1 MRETMVFLI
10 QICFQRQV
18 CAIIHYQ
25 DGVSNSML
33 VLLADDVRRVA
44 TQRKGTFG
52 FNYRSRDVL
61 QIRATFCGCS
71 QDPFSLRRRWISCQI
86 GESGVLLQRS
96 GSCVGG
102 AFVAFPPAFQTHA
115 FQSPKSKLQ
124 NDKNGCGELAR
135 RGCFARSWPEH
146 IQNICF
152 NYISPTWPFCTIDR
166 VALFLCCPERLA
178 DRGDLSIHVRVF
190 LTRAIDI
197 FGAQLFG
204 SPPIVFFSFSSSTVE
219 LGP

>member
-1 MRETMVFLI
+1 MNMRETMVFLI

-115 FQSPKSKLQ
+115 FQSPNCKTTKTDAVNLL
-124 NDKNGCGELAR
+124 DV
-135 RGCFARSWPEH
+135 
-146 IQNICF
+146 
-152 NYISPTWPFCTIDR
+152 
-166 VALFLCCPERLA
+166 VALRAVGPNIFKTSVLITFPP
-178 DRGDLSIHVRVF
+178 RGHFV
-190 LTRAIDI
+190 
-197 FGAQLFG
+197 Q
-204 SPPIVFFSFSSSTVE
+204 
-219 LGP
+219 

>member
-1 MRETMVFLI
+1 MLAGSVLSSETVDFMPDWRERRASSEIWKLCRWRFCCLSSS
-10 QICFQRQV
+10 F
-18 CAIIHYQ
+18 
-25 DGVSNSML
+25 SN
-33 VLLADDVRRVA
+33 
-44 TQRKGTFG
+44 T
-52 FNYRSRDVL
+52 
-61 QIRATFCGCS
+61 
-71 QDPFSLRRRWISCQI
+71 
-86 GESGVLLQRS
+86 
-96 GSCVGG
+96 CV
-102 AFVAFPPAFQTHA
+102 
-115 FQSPKSKLQ
+115 PKSKLQ